1 MKIGVLINLTKN
13 VEADFAKANELG
25 IKTCQLCCWDLKLMT
40 DETADMITKLSEK
53 FDVEITAFW
62 CGWSGP
68 VIWDFKSGPNTL
80 GLAPKEYRFIRMKE
94 LMGGLDFAKKINVK
108 DVVTHAGFI
117 PENPSSTEYCGICE
131 KE

>member
-68 VIWDFKSGPNTL
+68 VIWDFKSGDRKSTRLN
-80 GLAPKEYRFIRMKE
+80 
-94 LMGGLDFAKKINVK
+94 
-108 DVVTHAGFI
+108 
-117 PENPSSTEYCGICE
+117 SSHSV
-131 KE
+131 

>member
-1 MKIGVLINLTKN
+1 MGL
-13 VEADFAKANELG
+13 
-25 IKTCQLCCWDLKLMT
+25 
-40 DETADMITKLSEK
+40 
-53 FDVEITAFW
+53 
-62 CGWSGP
+62 
-68 VIWDFKSGPNTL
+68 KSGPNTL

-117 PENPSSTEYCGICE
+117 PENPSSTEYFWNGRSDKTYYGICE